1 MLAAGAWMGA
11 TAQVS
16 ATSGNDALTEK
27 LLEMIASDTHWD
39 EANLANAGMS
49 KLVSE
54 KEMDEECGEF
64 SYFVYG
70 RNVKAEKG
78 EGWNVTLEA
87 TGEHAMAIE
96 VLLDTDNRTNL
107 YFKDKADHDAFLS
120 VAKKSAHYT
129 SDEHNARIGG
139 SLIEHDEQA
148 KGWWVIT
155 FHAG

>member
-1 MLAAGAWMGA
+1 MLAAIAWNGAM
-11 TAQVS
+11 AQEQV
-16 ATSGNDALTEK
+16 AAGNDALMGK
-27 LLEMIASDTHWD
+27 LVEMIATGTHWE
-39 EANLANAGMS
+39 EANLTNAGLA

-70 RNVKAEKG
+70 RNVKAEKR
-78 EGWNVTLEA
+78 EGWNVSLDA
-87 TGEHAMAIE
+87 TGEHALAIE
-96 VLLDTDNRTNL
+96 VVLDTDNKTNL
-107 YFKDKADHDAFLS
+107 YFRDKADHDAFLN

-129 SDEHNARIGG
+129 NDGHNSRIGS
-139 SLIEHDEQA
+139 SLIEHDEQK